1 MPQLPILT
9 DPVFLQ
15 SSILKG
21 VTVTVNDFLPPKHI
35 VASGD
40 VYDALFKAEM
50 ELVELRSAN
59 NKRAGAE

>member
-1 MPQLPILT
+1 MPQPPFLT

-21 VTVTVNDFLPPKHI
+21 VTVTVNDFLPPKRI

-50 ELVELRSAN
+50 ELVELRAA
-59 NKRAGAE
+59 NKRAGDE